1 MASSVQ
7 WARPLDERTV
17 QHATDYA
24 TRSARFA
31 IRRGEASIA
40 VRMARQ
46 LIMAQPGEQ
55 AHRDLLAD
63 ALAAR
68 DAASDFIARNSGAS
82 DPQALNSL
90 AASHLALGDT
100 IAASQMWL
108 ALARANPTDTD
119 PFVSFAWCMARAG
132 NTEIASQIAGR
143 LGETT
148 HPKVAA
154 LRMIL
159 ALAAGK
165 DEEALAEAILAQ
177 KLVDAFVWL
186 PHGAVFASTGVV
198 NAASLRLGDRLEDL
212 AAVMHLYPV
221 GQALQ
226 DGRNDDAIAG
236 ADKVLALVPDDHWA
250 AMFKVMALIAKDD
263 KAGAAQ
269 AQAALAASSGV
280 RLDMLDRLIALLSD
294 LSAHRLVIDFGQ
306 LVVERLANNAVLLST
321 IGHSAAHLAEMEL
334 FDEMKAALEPLAERV
349 SRSGMSPFVVMSL
362 TDDPVVHKAAAV
374 RRAEKMAGPE
384 RPAAMPL
391 CKPPAAGE
399 SLRVGYFSN
408 DFHNHATMK
417 LLVEVLEAT
426 DRSRF
431 TTFAYSYDQN
441 PDNTER
447 DRVRAAIDGFHEV
460 AHLSDEDIA
469 EKVRQDGVHVLVDL
483 KGFTRGSRFAAMKH
497 RMAPIQ
503 VNWLGYPGTY
513 GLPEADYIIADPFI
527 IPEGADGDYT
537 EAVVRL
543 PDCYQPNRRSRD
555 VVETPSREMVGL
567 PETGFVFAS
576 FNQVYKVN
584 APVFA
589 AWMDVLEAVP
599 GSVLWLLVKED
610 EVGERLKARAE
621 AAGVDPARIV
631 IAPSL
636 PHDMHLA
643 RYGLVDLALDTFPVG
658 SHTTASDAIWM
669 GAPLL
674 ALAGRSFISRV
685 SGSIVT
691 AAGLPHLV
699 AHSLDEYVAKAIAL
713 GNDPGTAAAMRED
726 LLRRRDTM
734 PLFDPARFA
743 EHLGRAYEGMVEIW
757 RRGEKPHAFD
767 VPSVDMEPQRS
778 VEVA

>member
-1 MASSVQ
+1 MATSVQ
-7 WARPLDERTV
+7 WARPLDERTTR
-17 QHATDYA
+17 HAADYA

-31 IRRGEASIA
+31 IQRGEASIA
-40 VRMARQ
+40 VRLARQ
-46 LIMAQPGEQ
+46 LVLAQPGEPL
-55 AHRDLLAD
+55 HRDLLAD
-63 ALAAR
+63 ALAAL

-82 DPQALNSL
+82 DPATLNGL
-90 AASHLALGDT
+90 AASYLALGEI
-100 IAASQMWL
+100 IAASQIWL
-108 ALARANPTDTD
+108 GLAKADPTRMDA
-119 PFVSFAWCMARAG
+119 FVSFAWCMARAG
-132 NTEIASQIAGR
+132 NDEIATQIAAR

-148 HPKVAA
+148 HAKVGA
-154 LRMIL
+154 LRMML
-159 ALAAGK
+159 ALSAGK
-165 DEEALAEAILAQ
+165 DEEALAEALRSQHLA
-177 KLVDAFVWL
+177 DAFVWL

-198 NAASLRLGDRLEDL
+198 NAASLHLAGRLEDL
-212 AAVMHLYPV
+212 SAVMHLYPV

-236 ADKVLALVPDDHWA
+236 ADQVLAFVPDDRWA

-294 LSAHRLVIDFGQ
+294 LSAHRLVIDFGK
-306 LVVERLANNAVLLST
+306 LVLERLADNAALLST
-321 IGHSAAHLAEMEL
+321 IGHSAAHLAEMDL
-334 FDEMKAALEPLAERV
+334 FDDMKAALEPLEERV
-349 SRSGMSPFVVMSL
+349 TRSSMSPFVVMSL
-362 TDDPVVHKAAAV
+362 TDDPAIHKLAA
-374 RRAEKMAGPE
+374 RQRADRMAGPE
-384 RPAAMPL
+384 AALATPL

-399 SLRVGYFSN
+399 SLRIGYFSN
-408 DFHNHATMK
+408 DFHDHATMK
-417 LLVEVLEAT
+417 LLVEALEGT

-431 TTFAYSYDQN
+431 KTFAYSYDLNADN
-441 PDNTER
+441 PER
-447 DRVRAAIDGFHEV
+447 ARLRAAIDGFCEV
-460 AHLSDEDIA
+460 AHLSDEEIA
-469 EKVRQDGVHVLVDL
+469 EQVRQDGIHVLVDL
-483 KGFTRGSRFAAMKH
+483 KGFTRGSRFAALKH
-497 RMAPIQ
+497 RLAPIQ

-513 GLPEADYIIADPFI
+513 GLAETDYIIADPFI
-527 IPEGADGDYT
+527 IPAGAEGDYT

-543 PDCYQPNRRSRD
+543 PDCYQPNRSTRD
-555 VVETPSREMVGL
+555 VVETPTREMVGL

-576 FNQVYKVN
+576 FNQVYKIN
-584 APVFA
+584 APVFG
-589 AWMDVLEAVP
+589 AWMGILKGVP
-599 GSVLWLLVKED
+599 GSVLWLLVKDD
-610 EVGERLKARAE
+610 ETADRLKARAE
-621 AAGVDPARIV
+621 AHGVDPSRIV
-631 IAPSL
+631 AAPTLSNE
-636 PHDMHLA
+636 MHLA

-699 AHSLDEYVAKAIAL
+699 ATDLDEYVAKAIAL

-767 VPSVDMEPQRS
+767 VPSVDVKPKLS